1 MIAHLKGKIEA
12 IDGANVVVDVNGV
25 GYGTLCSSRV
35 TKNYAIGDNIKLHT
49 ELIIKEIGWF
59 LFGFVTN
66 EEKEWFD
73 ILTSVQGVGGKVAL
87 AILSALNDEDLQSCL
102 INDDKR
108 TLCLADGVGDRLA
121 GRIISE
127 LKPKMK
133 KIMGMTFKDSSG
145 LAGNVATGSSIKSD
159 VISAIVNLGYNRN
172 DVVQIL
178 MNESVDT
185 NGSFDEVFRTVLN
198 LLATK

>member
-1 MIAHLKGKIEA
+1 MIAHLKGKIDA
-12 IDGANVVVDVNGV
+12 IEGSTVVVDVNGV
-25 GYGTLCSSRV
+25 GYGALCSSRV
-35 TKNYAIGDNIKLHT
+35 TKSYAIGDNIKLHT
-49 ELIIKEIGWF
+49 ELVVKETGWF
-59 LFGFVTN
+59 LFGFATS

-133 KIMGMTFKDSSG
+133 KIMGMTFKDSSSQ
-145 LAGNVATGSSIKSD
+145 AGGSVAGSSIKND
-159 VISAIVNLGYNRN
+159 VISALVNLGYSRN

-178 MNESVDT
+178 MNGSVDT
-185 NGSFDEVFRTVLN
+185 NGSFDDVFRAALN
-198 LLATK
+198 LLVTK